1 MIRKAEGKDLQKIES
16 LLSEFY
22 HTEGFQTLNIPYDR
36 DSVLDLALRMIIGE
50 NGLIL
55 VNEKDDRIGGVIG
68 VQMMP
73 FPFNKN
79 YISLVE
85 SFWYANDGSGIRLLK
100 AVEKIAIDIG
110 VRFIGIVSICGMK
123 SEKIERVLCRMK
135 YNKLEDHFIKE
146 FE

>member
-1 MIRKAEGKDLQKIES
+1 MIRKAEGRDLQEIVG
-16 LLSEFY
+16 LLNEFY

-36 DSVLDLALRMIIGE
+36 DSILDLALKMIVGE

-55 VNEKDDRIGGVIG
+55 VNEKDDHVGGIIG

-73 FPFNKN
+73 FPFNRN
-79 YISLVE
+79 YFSLIE

-100 AVEKIAIDIG
+100 AVEKIARDIG
-110 VRFIGIVSICGMK
+110 IQFVGIVSIFGMK
-123 SEKIERVLCRMK
+123 SGKIERVLRRMK